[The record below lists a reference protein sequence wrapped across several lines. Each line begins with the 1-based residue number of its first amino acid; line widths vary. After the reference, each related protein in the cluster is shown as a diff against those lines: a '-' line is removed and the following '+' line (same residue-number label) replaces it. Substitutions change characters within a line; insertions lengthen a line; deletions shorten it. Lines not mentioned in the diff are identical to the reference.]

1 LHRLEVRAPGRKTEA
16 RMVPLDRDLT
26 LHLELPVLP
35 STPAAVAP
43 PPKAIPRPGS
53 APSAPAD
60 DFVHKPRDGKPA
72 RAIDNSDPYGP

>member
-1 LHRLEVRAPGRKTEA
+1 MVRF
-16 RMVPLDRDLT
+16 DRDLT
-26 LHLELPVLP
+26 LHVELHAQP
-35 STPAAVAP
+35 SAPAAVSSTTGT
-43 PPKAIPRPGS
+43 KAGTRPGS